1 MKKSLPLILA
11 TLGLTAS
18 LASAHGK
25 LRPAPPAPPVPAAIL
40 EKYDLNTNGKLDADE
55 MAKMKADA
63 KAAKEAAKAA
73 EKAAEAVRRAAFIAK
88 YDTNVVDGVLDAV
101 ERAAAAAGIKA
112 DKAAAL
118 LKAQT
123 VRFEE
128 LDRDPVDKGL
138 SEKEWAAS
146 YPAGASTAR
155 IMAAFKAKDAD
166 KNGTISLAEFIAP
179 PARHNHG
186 HGK

>member
-1 MKKSLPLILA
+1 MKKSLTLILA

-40 EKYDLNTNGKLDADE
+40 EKYDLNKNGKLDADE
-55 MAKMKADA
+55 KEKMKADA
-63 KAAKEAAKAA
+63 KAAKEAAEAA
-73 EKAAEAVRRAAFIAK
+73 EKAAAAAKRAAFIAK

-101 ERAAAAAGIKA
+101 ERAAAAAAIKA
-112 DKAAAL
+112 EKAAAL
-118 LKAQT
+118 LAAQT
-123 VRFEE
+123 VRFKK
-128 LDRDPVDKGL
+128 LDTDLVEGL

>member
-1 MKKSLPLILA
+1 MKKSLTLILA

-18 LASAHGK
+18 LASAHEK
-25 LRPAPPAPPVPAAIL
+25 LRPVPPAPPVPAAIL
-40 EKYDLNTNGKLDADE
+40 EKYDLNKNGKLDDGE
-55 MAKMKADA
+55 MATWKADV

-88 YDTNVVDGVLDAV
+88 YDKNADGVLNAD
-101 ERAAAAAGIKA
+101 ERAAAAAAIKA

-118 LKAQT
+118 LAAQT
-123 VRFEE
+123 ARFND
-128 LDRDPVDKGL
+128 LDTDPVKGGL

-146 YPAGASTAR
+146 YPAGASNAR
-155 IMAAFKAKDAD
+155 IMAAFTAKDAD

>member
-1 MKKSLPLILA
+1 MKKSLTLILA

-25 LRPAPPAPPVPAAIL
+25 LRPVPPVPAAIL
-40 EKYDLNTNGKLDADE
+40 EKYDLNKNGKLDADE
-55 MAKMKADA
+55 KEKMKADA
-63 KAAKEAAKAA
+63 KAAKEAAEAA
-73 EKAAEAVRRAAFIAK
+73 AAAKRAAFIAK

-101 ERAAAAAGIKA
+101 ERAAAAAAIKA
-112 DKAAAL
+112 EKAAAL
-118 LKAQT
+118 LAAQT
-123 VRFEE
+123 ARFNH
-128 LDRDPVDKGL
+128 LDTDPVKGGL

-146 YPAGASTAR
+146 YPAGASNAR
-155 IMAAFKAKDAD
+155 IIAAFTAKDAD